1 MLLDTIKAPED
12 IRQLTIP
19 ELQTLAD
26 EMRQVIVETVS
37 KTGGHLSSN
46 LGVVELSL
54 ALHHVFETPMAQV
67 VWDVGHQ
74 CYPHKILTERKEKLW
89 TIRQNGGLSGFP

>member
-1 MLLDTIKAPED
+1 MLLDTIKTPED

-26 EMRQVIVETVS
+26 EIRQVIIETVS

-46 LGVVELSL
+46 LGVVELTL
-54 ALHHVFETPMAQV
+54 ALHHVFDTP
-67 VWDVGHQ
+67 DGTNCVGCGSPVLSSQ
-74 CYPHKILTERKEKLW
+74 NPHRA
-89 TIRQNGGLSGFP
+89 